1 MHATVYVKHTH
12 KPDNPKNVLK
22 RFFRV
27 FFFRLLKLSMTVDE
41 ESIFPD
47 FPVTGNVSLPSLT
60 TKRSALQ
67 ATKYTD
73 CKAQMHA
80 HNCQTE
86 SQMSAEAEI
95 ASPHDT
101 ISESYERR

>member
-1 MHATVYVKHTH
+1 
-12 KPDNPKNVLK
+12 
-22 RFFRV
+22 
-27 FFFRLLKLSMTVDE
+27 MTVDE
-41 ESIFPD
+41 ESLFPD

-73 CKAQMHA
+73 CKVQMHA
-80 HNCQTE
+80 HTCQTE

-95 ASPHDT
+95 ASPSDT
-101 ISESYERR
+101 ISEL

>member
-1 MHATVYVKHTH
+1 
-12 KPDNPKNVLK
+12 
-22 RFFRV
+22 
-27 FFFRLLKLSMTVDE
+27 MTVDE
-41 ESIFPD
+41 VSIFPD

-80 HNCQTE
+80 HNCQTDGPK
-86 SQMSAEAEI
+86 SQQK
-95 ASPHDT
+95 
-101 ISESYERR
+101 RR